1 MKKTSLAALVLM
13 LAAIGTAEAGGQEGS
28 IGVGAEFA
36 LSSVPG
42 SATGPSVGV
51 GGASLNYDGG
61 AFHVGGFLSFSDA
74 GGDNDTNYGI
84 GGRFFYHVHSS
95 SMSDFGIGGT
105 LGLISLDTP
114 GDRASL
120 IYLEPSAQ
128 VRLFIASNVALSFT
142 TGIAIGLVDA
152 DGFVLGGQPTG
163 SAGFHYYFF

>member
-13 LAAIGTAEAGGQEGS
+13 LAAVGTAEAGGQEGS
-28 IGVGAEFA
+28 IGVGAEFG
-36 LSSVPG
+36 LSSIGGGV
-42 SATGPSVGV
+42 TGPSVGV
-51 GGASLNYDGG
+51 GGASLNFDGG
-61 AFHVGGFLSFSDA
+61 AFHVGGFLSLSD
-74 GGDNDTNYGI
+74 GGDDDDTNYGL

-105 LGLISLDTP
+105 LGMISLDSP
-114 GDRASL
+114 ADRATL
-120 IYLEPSAQ
+120 VFLEPSVQ

-152 DGFVLGGQPTG
+152 DGFVLGGQTTG